1 MKKISFLALIILS
14 LQINAQTLTK
24 QNVSQLISYSNAL
37 VAYYNHHVEYI
48 NDLEGYIHETEE
60 NYKNGNVLNMYNPD
74 DMHANPD
81 YENGANPF
89 KYSTLLLPAEKAT
102 ITTHLTQWETNF
114 KEFQVLYRK
123 LYDYEQASTYEK
135 DGGSEGLKLSGKLN
149 ELVDKM
155 EPDMI
160 AISNVLTDLGNR
172 TFAISVKGQPLEK
185 YYIAM
190 HNDLSLLQNLLK
202 EIKMYNPKYDD
213 ADLADAVIQK
223 LKVSY
228 NNSLDLPKAP
238 LEKYNVASD
247 YDNFYQGIKHFVDY
261 YDENINYL
269 TKTKTMSQDEFV
281 KELIDQYNYIIERYN
296 TFGD

>member
-1 MKKISFLALIILS
+1 MRKIILLLLIALS

-24 QNVSQLISYSNAL
+24 QNAGQLIAYSNAL
-37 VAYYNHHVEYI
+37 VAYYNHHTQYI
-48 NDLEGYIHETEE
+48 NDLEGYIYETEE

-81 YENGANPF
+81 YENGADPF
-89 KYSTLLLPAEKAT
+89 KYSALLLPSEKAI
-102 ITTHLTQWETNF
+102 ITSHLTQWETSF

-123 LYDYEQASTYEK
+123 MYDYEQASNYEK
-135 DGGSEGLKLSGKLN
+135 DGGADGVKLSNKLVA
-149 ELVDKM
+149 LVDKM

-160 AISNVLTDLGNR
+160 AISNVLTDIGNR

-190 HNDLSLLQNLLK
+190 HNDLGLLQNLLK
-202 EIKMYNPKYDD
+202 EIKAYNPKYDD
-213 ADLADAVIQK
+213 ADLANAVILK
-223 LKVSY
+223 LKISY

-238 LEKYNVASD
+238 LEKYNVEAD
-247 YDNFYQGIKHFVDY
+247 YDNFYQGIKHFLEY

-269 TKTKTMSQDEFV
+269 TKTKTMSQEEFV

-296 TFGD
+296 AFGD